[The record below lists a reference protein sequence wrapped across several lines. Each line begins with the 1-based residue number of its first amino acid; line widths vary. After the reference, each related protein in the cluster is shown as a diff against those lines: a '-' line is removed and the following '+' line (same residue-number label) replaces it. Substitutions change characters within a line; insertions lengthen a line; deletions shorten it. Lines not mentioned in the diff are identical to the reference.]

1 MIEFRAL
8 RVPTLTEEVAVKLE
22 ILFRDLPGIEQFTIT
37 LATQEL
43 QVVFDEEQLNFRI
56 LVQTLANAGCALQ
69 TIPAA
74 LFKQLPSERRETM
87 YRKILLPLD
96 GSTLSELAL
105 PHAEALAQRFESELL
120 LVRVCPPI
128 AGSIEFYS
136 FTTEA
141 ADENQDPPAKAEKDA
156 EAYLTFMQE
165 KLHLKGIKSCYFVLH
180 GQISETILEI
190 AETEQADLIVMS
202 THGRSGLS
210 RWVYGSVA
218 AKILQAAPCPVFL
231 VRAKL

>member
-1 MIEFRAL
+1 MIEFKAL

-22 ILFRDLPGIEQFTIT
+22 LLFRDLPGIEQFTIT

-43 QVVFDEEQLNFRI
+43 QVIFDEDRLDFRI
-56 LVQTLANAGCALQ
+56 LVQVLAEAGCALQ

-74 LFKQLPSERRETM
+74 LFNQIPRERRQTM

-128 AGSIEFYS
+128 AGSFEFYS
-136 FTTEA
+136 FAAEA
-141 ADENQDPPAKAEKDA
+141 VDENQDLPVQAEKGA
-156 EAYLTFMQE
+156 EAYLMFMQD

-190 AETEQADLIVMS
+190 AETEQVDLIVMS
-202 THGRSGLS
+202 THGRSGVS

-218 AKILQAAPCPVFL
+218 AKVLQAAPCPVFL
-231 VRAKL
+231 IRAKL